1 MRCIWRQA
9 RSMPRSRHSTG
20 RCRGAPASS
29 GRFRPCRWFEGAGVL
44 RWQALN
50 VSVPTLRDMERG
62 APTVQIGTWINA
74 LWALD
79 RLEELALVLA
89 ERANLLDRAR
99 EAARPQRKRAYA
111 KRKVQK

>member
-1 MRCIWRQA
+1 MVSVTESANALTDLGRRLRAA
-9 RSMPRSRHSTG
+9 RIARNQTMAVFAARLG
-20 RCRGAPASS
+20 
-29 GRFRPCRWFEGAGVL
+29 
-44 RWQALN
+44 